1 MKCPECQVEDSGES
15 KFCRECGAQLLM
27 LCPKCGRENRSE
39 DRFCGECGKALEEEI
54 TESKTG
60 GERKHITVLFSDLSG
75 YTELAEKLD
84 PEEVK
89 DIISQL
95 FDGASEII
103 VKYGGFVEKFVG
115 DAIMAIFGV
124 PDVHEDDPLR
134 AIKTA
139 REIHDLVGVK
149 SNEYEDK
156 IGRPLSMHSGINTGL
171 VVTGDVDAANGTH
184 GVAGDT
190 INLAAR
196 LSSLSKDG
204 EILVGPDTYQQA
216 GGYFTFENLGPTRIK
231 GRSQPVEVYKV
242 LVPRKIPRKIHRP
255 LGRRAEL
262 IGRSTEMVLLDEAAQ
277 RLKKGESSIISI
289 IGDAGTGK
297 SRLIEEFQARLD
309 HKAIQ
314 WQQGHAYAY
323 AQRIPYF
330 PITDLLNH
338 TFQINE
344 QDSPEKIKAKI
355 ESNIANL
362 VEDKADIIPYIG
374 GLFALNYPEF
384 EEVSPEFWKSK
395 LYGSVL
401 EVLASLCQRAPTII
415 CLEDLHWA
423 DPSTLELIQYT
434 FSKLIHPVLFLSVY
448 RPTFHLFKDHPPDNL
463 EKTYHEIQLQE
474 LSSAQAR
481 EMIRSLLETETFPS
495 KLKDFLQKK
504 AEGNPFYLEEVINAL
519 IESQML
525 IQDNGSWK
533 ITPAFSEFDI
543 PATIQGVIESRID
556 RLGNES
562 KQVLQEASVIG
573 RIFLYEILKRISD
586 PVFHIDQFLSDLE
599 NLDLIRTKSIQPE
612 LEYIFKHALIQETA
626 YNSLL
631 IKDRGKIHERI
642 GRVIEQFFSDRLP
655 EFYETLAYHFSKGES
670 ELKAIDYLILSG
682 DKSLKHYALEE
693 AHLYFKQAY
702 DLIIAR
708 PEKNQQELGMIIDI
722 VNKWASVFY
731 FIGDVS
737 GFMRLLKA
745 HEEDAEKLND
755 LGRQGMYYAW
765 FGWAKGMQEQVN
777 ESFYYLE
784 KALEIG
790 EKIDDPLVVGYA
802 CTWLIFSCME
812 ELLEK
817 GVVYGKK
824 AFEIAKDIESDQYMY
839 FKSLGGI
846 GHIYYLQGKRR
857 RISEIAKRLL
867 DYGTRHSHVRCLT
880 LGHICSGYD
889 HEIAGDFPAAI
900 KCYQEAMAVS
910 KDPIY
915 THWAG
920 LFLATAYLAN
930 GQIKEAEAPLQEIV
944 SYSQK
949 YGYGILGTVA
959 DAAYGVVLID
969 KGYMSQGLKTL
980 EEARQSSLKNQRT
993 WVYAFVEYL
1002 LGSAY
1007 AEMAKGG
1014 KSIKFLTMAK
1024 NIGFLIKNVPRA
1036 SKKAEDHFSQ
1046 TIKVAKE
1053 IGANGL
1059 LGPAYLDLSLLFIAK
1074 KKNEL
1079 AKTYINEA
1087 IDIFEQSGAEV
1098 YLKQAREALASL
1110 K

>member
-1 MKCPECQVEDSGES
+1 MAL
-15 KFCRECGAQLLM
+15 FGA
-27 LCPKCGRENRSE
+27 
-39 DRFCGECGKALEEEI
+39 
-54 TESKTG
+54 TE
-60 GERKHITVLFSDLSG
+60 
-75 YTELAEKLD
+75 A
-84 PEEVK
+84 
-89 DIISQL
+89 
-95 FDGASEII
+95 
-103 VKYGGFVEKFVG
+103 
-115 DAIMAIFGV
+115 
-124 PDVHEDDPLR
+124 HEDDPVR
-134 AIKTA
+134 AIKAA
-139 REIHDLVGVK
+139 REIHNRVNALCPQYEERIEQPLV
-149 SNEYEDK
+149 
-156 IGRPLSMHSGINTGL
+156 MHSGINTGL
-171 VVTGDVDAANGTH
+171 VVTGDIDLEKGTH
-184 GVAGDT
+184 GAGGDT

-196 LSSLSKDG
+196 FSSLSSDG
-204 EILVGPDTYQQA
+204 EILIGPETYQQA
-216 GGYFTFENLGPTRIK
+216 EGYFTFENLGPTTIK
-231 GRSQPVEVYKV
+231 GRSKPVDVYKV
-242 LVPRKIPRKIHRP
+242 LAPRKIPRKIHRP
-255 LGRRAEL
+255 LGRRAAL
-262 IGRSTEMVLLDEAAQ
+262 IGRSTEMVLLDESVQ
-277 RLKKGESSIISI
+277 RLKKGESAIISI

-355 ESNIANL
+355 ETNLANL

-374 GLFALNYPEF
+374 GLLGLNYPEI

-395 LYGSVL
+395 LYGSIL
-401 EVLASLCQRAPTII
+401 EILSSLCQRAPTII

-434 FSKLIHPVLFLSVY
+434 FSKLIHPVLFLCVY
-448 RPTFHLFKDHPPDNL
+448 RPPFHLFKNYSPDNF
-463 EKTYHEIQLQE
+463 EKTCHEIRLQE
-474 LSSAQAR
+474 LSSSDAR
-481 EMIRSLLETETFPS
+481 DMIRSLLETEAFPA
-495 KLKDFLQKK
+495 KLQEFLQKK

-525 IQDNGSWK
+525 IHDRGRWK
-533 ITPAFSEFDI
+533 MTKTFSEFDI

-556 RLGNES
+556 RLENES

-586 PVFHIDQFLSDLE
+586 PVFHLDQFLSDLE

-642 GRVIEQFFSDRLP
+642 GRIIEQFFSDRLP
-655 EFYETLAYHFSKGES
+655 EVYETLAYHFSNGES
-670 ELKAIDYLILSG
+670 ELKAIDYLVLSG

-737 GFMRLLKA
+737 GFMKLLTA
-745 HEEDAEKLND
+745 HKEDAEKLND
-755 LGRQGMYYAW
+755 LAKQGMYYAW

-824 AFEIAKDIESDQYMY
+824 AFEIAEDIESDQYMY

-867 DYGTRHSHVRCLT
+867 DYGKRHSHVRCLT

-889 HEIAGDFPAAI
+889 HEIAGDFPSAI
-900 KCYQEAMAVS
+900 KCYQKAMAVS

-944 SYSQK
+944 SYSQQ

-959 DAAYGVVLID
+959 DAAYGIVLID

-980 EEARQSSLKNQRT
+980 KGARQSSLKNQRT

-1002 LGSAY
+1002 LGSVYSEIAR
-1007 AEMAKGG
+1007 GG
-1014 KSIKFLTMAK
+1014 KPINVSTMLK
-1024 NIGFLIKNVPRA
+1024 NIGFLIKNVPGA
-1036 SKKAEDHFSQ
+1036 SKKAEDHFRQ
-1046 TIKVAKE
+1046 TIAVAKE

-1059 LGPAYLDLSLLFIAK
+1059 LGPAYLDLSLLHKVK
-1074 KKNEL
+1074 KRKDSARECVS
-1079 AKTYINEA
+1079 EA
-1087 IDIFEQSGAEV
+1087 IKIFEKCGAEI
-1098 YLKQAREALASL
+1098 YLKQAREELASL
-1110 K
+1110 D